1 MPEIIIVGPAYPLRG
16 GIANFNE
23 ALCRTLNRQGRT
35 CNIVS
40 FTMQYP
46 GFLFPG
52 TTQMA
57 SGDPAPEGI
66 EISTRI
72 NSLNPIS
79 WWNTASYI
87 RKQKPKIVIIRY
99 WLPFMAPC
107 LGTIARLVKKGN
119 SGIKV
124 IAIADNI
131 IPHERRIGDEALTQY
146 FVNGCDSFVVMS
158 KSVMNDLNEF
168 DSTKPVVLQPHPV
181 YDIFGDGVNKNTARK
196 NLGLPEDGR
205 LVLFFGFIRQYKGLD
220 LLIRAFADERV
231 KNQHIKLL
239 VAGEFYD
246 DKQPYLDLISELGLN
261 DSVILHDHYIPKEN
275 VKNYFSAADLVVQPY
290 RDATQSGVTQ
300 IAYHFGKPMVVTNV
314 GGLPEI
320 VPDGRAGYVT
330 EIDPVQIASAITDF
344 YQNNRSAQLEAG
356 VKEMAKQFTWEEF
369 TRRVV

>member
-23 ALCRTLNRQGRT
+23 ALCRTLNQQGRQ
-35 CNIVS
+35 CHIVS

-52 TTQMA
+52 TTQLA
-57 SGDPAPEGI
+57 TGDEAPKGI
-66 EISTRI
+66 PVSTMI
-72 NSLNPIS
+72 NALNPVT
-79 WWNTASYI
+79 WWKAANYI
-87 RKQKPKIVIIRY
+87 RKQKPAIVIIRY

-107 LGTIARLVKKGN
+107 LGTIARLVKRGQ

-131 IPHERRIGDEALTQY
+131 IPHERRPGDTALTQY
-146 FVNGCDSFVVMS
+146 FVNGCDSFIVMS
-158 KSVMNDLNEF
+158 QSVMNDLKEF
-168 DSTKPVVLQPHPV
+168 DSKKPVVLQPHPV
-181 YDIFGDGVNKNTARK
+181 YDIFGEKVEKRIARK
-196 NLGLPEDGR
+196 SLGVEEDTK
-205 LVLFFGFIRQYKGLD
+205 LVLFFGFIRHYKGLD
-220 LLIRAFADERV
+220 LLLRAFADERV
-231 KNQHIKLL
+231 KSLKIKLL

-246 DKQPYLDLISELGLN
+246 DKQPFLDLISEHQLQ
-261 DSVILHDHYIPKEN
+261 DSVILHDHYIPKEA

-320 VPDGRAGYVT
+320 VPDGKAGYVVD
-330 EIDPVQIASAITDF
+330 IDPVKIADAITDF
-344 YQNNRSAQLEAG
+344 YSNNRSEQLEAG
-356 VKEMAKQFTWEEF
+356 VKEMAKQFSWEEF
-369 TRRVV
+369 IRRI